1 VHFQNALRIDPNQA
15 TVHSALGVAFLE
27 MGRIQQSLT
36 SLERALEIAPNDADA
51 HYNFG
56 NTLLQLGRAREAVAQ
71 YSRALELNRDD
82 VEAQNNLAWV
92 LATCPEAKVRDGI
105 RAVAIAERADSLT
118 LRKSPVIAAT
128 LAAAYAEAGR
138 FADAVKAAERA
149 FQLASAEGNQSRAN
163 SIRAQIGLYQTAT
176 AFRDGRYTPLP

>member
-1 VHFQNALRIDPNQA
+1 
-15 TVHSALGVAFLE
+15 
-27 MGRIQQSLT
+27 M
-36 SLERALEIAPNDADA
+36 ERALEIDPNDADA
-51 HYNFG
+51 HYNYG

-82 VEAQNNLAWV
+82 VEAQNNLAWI
-92 LATCPEAKVRDGI
+92 LATCPDAAVRNGI

-118 LRKSPVIAAT
+118 MSKSPVISAT

-163 SIRAQIGLYQTAT
+163 SIRAQIELYRTAT
-176 AFRDGRYTPLP
+176 AFRDRRYTPVP